1 MSSSPAPDTRR
12 KYFTVEDANKA
23 LPLVRVIV
31 QDIVEQYQKVAD
43 LKQRLGAVTRTHER
57 DRRRRQEQ
65 DVYAEEL
72 AQTGATL
79 EAEETTLRGF
89 LDELDRLGV
98 ELKGADG
105 LCDFPARMEG
115 RDVYLCWRLGEAEV
129 RYWHDIDAGFAGRKP
144 IGADVTAGRDRN

>member
-1 MSSSPAPDTRR
+1 MSSAPAPDTRR
-12 KYFTVEDANKA
+12 KYFTVKEANKT

-43 LKQRLGAVTRTHER
+43 LKQRLGAVSRTHER
-57 DRRRRQEQ
+57 DRRRPHEP

-72 AQTGATL
+72 AQTEATL

-105 LCDFPARMEG
+105 LCDFPARIDG
-115 RDVYLCWRLGEAEV
+115 RDVYLCWRLGETEV
-129 RYWHDIDAGFAGRKP
+129 QFWHDVDAGFAGRRP
-144 IGADVTAGRDRN
+144 IGSES